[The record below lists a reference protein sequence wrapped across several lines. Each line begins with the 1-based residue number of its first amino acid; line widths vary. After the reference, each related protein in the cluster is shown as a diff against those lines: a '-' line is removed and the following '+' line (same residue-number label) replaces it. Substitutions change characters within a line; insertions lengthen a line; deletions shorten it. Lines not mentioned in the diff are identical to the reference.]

1 MPLKPRKPLPSVG
14 ELVVGT
20 ITDIKDYGAYL
31 QLDEYGNLPA
41 FLPWSEIGARLMRN
55 FHNLYHVGDK
65 VVVKVIRVNRKKM
78 QVDVSLKKVMEGEKR
93 RKMME
98 FKRRVKATTLVI
110 MAAEKIGAS
119 EDEAYKEV
127 IWPLEERYGDIMAAL
142 EYAVIEGP
150 EAFKQA
156 GIPDK
161 WIEPLYET
169 AVKHV
174 EVKQVRISGTFEIRS
189 LAPDGVE
196 RIKKLFNSILKYA
209 SKKDESVSI
218 KIYTIGAPKYRI
230 DLTGYD
236 YKTLENVLSKL
247 LKKAEK
253 EARKMDLEFSFTR
266 IREK

>member
-1 MPLKPRKPLPSVG
+1 MPLKPRTPLPSVG

-31 QLDEYGNLPA
+31 KLDEYDNLPA

-55 FHNLYHVGDK
+55 FNNLYHTGDK
-65 VVVKVIRVNRKKM
+65 IVVKVIRVNRRKM

-93 RKMME
+93 RKMMQ
-98 FKRRVKATTLVI
+98 FKRRVKATTLVT
-110 MAAEKIGAS
+110 MVAEKIGANI
-119 EDEAYKEV
+119 DEAYQEV
-127 IWPLEERYGDIMAAL
+127 IWPLEDHYGDLMTAL

-150 EAFKQA
+150 EALKQA
-156 GIPDK
+156 GIPER

-174 EVKQVRISGTFEIRS
+174 EVKQVKISGMLEIRS

-196 RIKKLFNSILKYA
+196 RIKKLLTSIMKYS
-209 SKKDESVSI
+209 SKRDGSVTV
-218 KIYTIGAPKYRI
+218 KVYTIGAPKYRI

-236 YKTLENVLSKL
+236 YKTLEAALSKA
-247 LKKAEK
+247 LKRAEK
-253 EARKMDLEFSFTR
+253 EAKKLGLEFNFAR
-266 IREK
+266 IKEK

>member
-1 MPLKPRKPLPSVG
+1 V
-14 ELVVGT
+14 
-20 ITDIKDYGAYL
+20 I
-31 QLDEYGNLPA
+31 LDE
-41 FLPWSEIGARLMRN
+41 EKLMEFMCKEHDFSRE
-55 FHNLYHVGDK
+55 
-65 VVVKVIRVNRKKM
+65 RVESAIK
-78 QVDVSLKKVMEGEKR
+78 
-93 RKMME
+93 KMME

-119 EDEAYKEV
+119 DEEEAYKEV
-127 IWPLEERYGDIMAAL
+127 IWPLEDRYGDIMTAL

-150 EAFKQA
+150 EAFRQA

-161 WIEPLYET
+161 WIDPLYET

-174 EVKQVRISGTFEIRS
+174 EVKQVRISGIFEIRS
-189 LAPDGVE
+189 FAPDGVE
-196 RIKKLFNSILKYA
+196 RIKKLLNSILKYA
-209 SKKDESVSI
+209 SKKDDSVSI

-253 EARKMDLEFSFTR
+253 DANKMDLEFSFTR
-266 IREK
+266 IKEK